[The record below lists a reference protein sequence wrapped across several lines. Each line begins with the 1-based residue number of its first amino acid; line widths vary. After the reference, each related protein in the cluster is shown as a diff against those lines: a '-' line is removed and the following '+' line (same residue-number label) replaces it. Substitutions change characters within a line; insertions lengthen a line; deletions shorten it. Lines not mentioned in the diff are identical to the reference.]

1 VNGVWLARWLG
12 NFKIVELRKEGGDQ
26 RFQSVALGWLERQQS
41 KIADW
46 ISPLRLEATAR
57 LVLNIVAS

>member
-1 VNGVWLARWLG
+1 
-12 NFKIVELRKEGGDQ
+12 
-26 RFQSVALGWLERQQS
+26 LGWLERQQS